1 MTSTGWYAKEQDMQ
15 HDTDRTK
22 ENGLEFY
29 KDMRFWL
36 IIAMLAA
43 FLIFIFVRYPG

>member
-1 MTSTGWYAKEQDMQ
+1 MQ
-15 HDTDRTK
+15 QDTDRTK

-43 FLIFIFVRYPG
+43 FLTFIFVRYPG